1 MLTAVLAGCASVAS
15 LPLPPLH
22 FNYHPAT
29 LQVVLETAASLSAL
43 LACFLVCGRLRR
55 HARLNELV
63 LACALAVLAITTLFS
78 ITVSTLA
85 GGRPHGLTDWAT
97 LAGGVL
103 GALLFAL
110 AAFAPRL
117 RLRRP
122 GRALAAVA
130 VAGVLL
136 LAVGLGDAFGS
147 RAWQPPNPPELPGFH
162 AQPIVVAAQ
171 VAMAVFYGLA
181 VAGFLRRAQRT
192 GDEFLSWL
200 SVAAVLATISHIDYA
215 IYPFLDSQWDYTGE
229 AFRLAFYAVL
239 TVGSIR
245 EIWSY
250 WRALSAAAVFEERRR
265 IARNLH
271 DGLAQELAYLARNL
285 DSLDGAADADLLR
298 RMRLAVH
305 RAQLESRQS
314 IRALTGPA
322 DRATQALDVAL
333 ERAAAEIAHRLQ
345 IELEFDAV
353 PGVRLSSTRAQAL
366 VRIACE
372 AVTNAAR
379 HSGASRV
386 SLSLEH
392 SGSHVRLKVSDRGCG
407 FDTSIPRT
415 GFGLTSMREQ
425 ARSVQGELR
434 ISSAPGEGSEV
445 EVAL

>member
-1 MLTAVLAGCASVAS
+1 M
-15 LPLPPLH
+15 
-22 FNYHPAT
+22 
-29 LQVVLETAASLSAL
+29 VLETAASLSAL

-78 ITVSTLA
+78 ITVAPLA
-85 GGRPHGLTDWAT
+85 GRMPHGLTAWAT

-136 LAVGLGDAFGS
+136 LAVGLGNAFGS
-147 RAWQPPNPPELPGFH
+147 GAWQPANPPELLVFRAH
-162 AQPIVVAAQ
+162 PIVVAAQ
-171 VAMAVFYGLA
+171 VVMSVFYGLA

-200 SVAAVLATISHIDYA
+200 SIAAVLATISHIDYA
-215 IYPFLDSQWDYTGE
+215 IYPFLDSQWDYTAE
-229 AFRLAFYAVL
+229 AFRLSFYAIL

-250 WRALSAAAVFEERRR
+250 WRALSAVAVFEERQR

-305 RAQLESRQS
+305 RAQLESRQA
-314 IRALTGPA
+314 IRTLTDPA
-322 DRATQALDVAL
+322 GRATQALDVAL

-345 IELEFDAV
+345 IELEFAAV
-353 PGVRLSSTRAQAL
+353 PGVRLSATRAQAL

-392 SGSHVRLKVSDRGCG
+392 NGSHVRLKVSDRGCG
-407 FDTSIPRT
+407 FDTSIPRS

-425 ARSVQGELR
+425 ARSVQGELK

>member
-1 MLTAVLAGCASVAS
+1 M
-15 LPLPPLH
+15 
-22 FNYHPAT
+22 
-29 LQVVLETAASLSAL
+29 VLETAASLSAL

-78 ITVSTLA
+78 ITVATLA
-85 GGRPHGLTDWAT
+85 GRMPHGLTAWAT

-136 LAVGLGDAFGS
+136 LAAGLGNAFGS
-147 RAWQPPNPPELPGFH
+147 GAWQPANPPELPVFRAH
-162 AQPIVVAAQ
+162 PIVVAAQ
-171 VAMAVFYGLA
+171 VVMSVFYGLA

-200 SVAAVLATISHIDYA
+200 SIAAVLATISHIDYA
-215 IYPFLDSQWDYTGE
+215 IYPFLDSQWDYTAE
-229 AFRLAFYAVL
+229 AFRLSFYAIL

-250 WRALSAAAVFEERRR
+250 WRALSAVAVFEERQR

-305 RAQLESRQS
+305 RAQLESRQA
-314 IRALTGPA
+314 IRTLTDPA
-322 DRATQALDVAL
+322 GRATQALDVAL

-345 IELEFDAV
+345 IELEFAAV
-353 PGVRLSSTRAQAL
+353 PGVRLSATRAQAL

-392 SGSHVRLKVSDRGCG
+392 NGSHVRLKVSDRGCG
-407 FDTSIPRT
+407 FDTSIPRS

-425 ARSVQGELR
+425 ARSVQGELK